1 VSLPARLQNEAV
13 TRAAG
18 VVLALALMA
27 SIERP
32 GAGAGLLQSDQTIR
46 VSVGGRVSR
55 LNLEDYVARVVAGEG
70 QPRAASGAQEAL
82 AITART
88 YALANRNRHRRE
100 GFDLCETTHCQ
111 VMRPATEATRRAAEV
126 TAGRVLSYQGQP
138 ASVYYSALC
147 GGHSELASQ
156 VWPGAED
163 YSSDLHEDE
172 ACRDEPGW
180 TTEIEARRIEDALR
194 AAGHR
199 GSRLRDLRVAQRNA
213 SGRVAR
219 LRVDGFTPNEI
230 SGADFRTALARSVG
244 AQRFRSTAFEVRRS
258 GARYRFSG
266 TGYGHGV
273 GLCVIGAGKRAARGG
288 SADDILKFYFP
299 RLTITPVR
307 HLTTR
312 ATSPAARPSAAARDD
327 VVVTIPGTEQGER
340 AFIAGVVRRA
350 RDEIARK
357 ANVKPPATIT
367 VTVHPSVDAFAR
379 ATGQP
384 WWVSG
389 STDGVQIDLVPVSL
403 MRQRGQFER
412 TLRHEV
418 AHVLLDAALRDKHP
432 WVREGAAFY
441 FAEPG
446 AATEVPVRGGC
457 PDDEELLRPMSAGAH
472 RNALARAEACFRRE
486 IARGRDWRAVR

>member
-1 VSLPARLQNEAV
+1 VK
-13 TRAAG
+13 RAAG
-18 VVLALALMA
+18 VALALALTA
-27 SIERP
+27 SIESP
-32 GAGAGLLQSDQTIR
+32 GVGSGLEQPEQSGQSVR
-46 VSVGGRVSR
+46 VSISGRVSR

-70 QPRAASGAQEAL
+70 QPHAAAPAQEAL

-100 GFDLCETTHCQ
+100 GFDLCDTTHCQ
-111 VMRPATEATRRAAEV
+111 VLRPPTVVTRRAAEV
-126 TAGRVLSYQGQP
+126 TAGRVLTYMGQP
-138 ASVYYSALC
+138 ASVFYSALC
-147 GGHSELASQ
+147 GGHSELASE

-163 YSSDLHEDE
+163 YSSDLHEDD

-180 TTEIEARRIEDALR
+180 TSEIEARRIEDALR

-199 GSRLRDLRVAQRNA
+199 GSRLRGLRVAQRNA

-230 SGADFRTALARSVG
+230 SGADFRTALARIVG
-244 AQRFRSTAFEVRRS
+244 ARQFRSTAFDVRRS

-273 GLCVIGAGKRAARGG
+273 GLCVIGAGRRAARGG
-288 SADDILKFYFP
+288 SADEILKFYFP
-299 RLTITPVR
+299 RLAITPVR
-307 HLTTR
+307 NLTTR
-312 ATSPAARPSAAARDD
+312 AAVVPPARPAAPARDD
-327 VVVTIPGTEQGER
+327 IAIALSSAEESER
-340 AFIAGVVRRA
+340 AGLARVLRAA
-350 RDEIARK
+350 RDEIARR
-357 ANVKPPATIT
+357 ANVKPPAEIA
-367 VTVHPSVDAFAR
+367 VTVHPSVEAFTR

-389 STDGVQIDLVPVSL
+389 STDGVQIDLVPVSV
-403 MRQRGQFER
+403 MRQRGLFER

-418 AHVLLDAALRDKHP
+418 AHVLLDVALREKAL

-441 FAEPG
+441 FAEPD
-446 AATEVPVRGGC
+446 ATADLSVRGGC
-457 PDDEELLRPMSAGAH
+457 PDDEQLLRPMSAGAH
-472 RNALARAEACFRRE
+472 RNALARADACFRRE